1 MNWSSHVK
9 AFQAQWILRYAADP
23 ATSSWKNLLDS
34 LLLEDGEGRIKFTE
48 GRSIFFCPL
57 KFNHRLK
64 LLADLP
70 KKAHYI
76 RACIKSFWSLNI
88 TQDLNHPRS
97 IEHVGAESPW
107 LNPRLSD
114 AHATHANRRYYG
126 SVISLIML
134 SDIMD
139 KQTNQPF
146 DFKQWK
152 YWINKLDAENL
163 ERQHLGAA
171 TRASGLKLLHR
182 WAVKL
187 HSFLNKRI
195 PQHIIAAT
203 LSIKDYQ

>member
-1 MNWSSHVK
+1 MARTNWWSKEPDLNKTEHKRFRRFVARQTAIGTRDQGGLGNMNWSSHVK

-88 TQDLNHPRS
+88 TQDLLRKPSANDAPY
-97 IEHVGAESPW
+97 
-107 LNPRLSD
+107 PRL
-114 AHATHANRRYYG
+114 
-126 SVISLIML
+126 
-134 SDIMD
+134 
-139 KQTNQPF
+139 
-146 DFKQWK
+146 
-152 YWINKLDAENL
+152 
-163 ERQHLGAA
+163 
-171 TRASGLKLLHR
+171 RAI
-182 WAVKL
+182 WAVGSAINGARL
-187 HSFLNKRI
+187 AR
-195 PQHIIAAT
+195 PP
-203 LSIKDYQ
+203 